1 MHGVDPLERPTG
13 CKAISYSH
21 CRDAEV
27 QSSEVVKLALWC
39 LNPAV
44 AFAALS
50 AESHSVILTS
60 GTLSPMASFASE
72 VCCRRCVVTVNT
84 TWQWHFNAVRI
95 EAAIRLAVGAR
106 ARFVPGCY
114 QGCFW

>member
-1 MHGVDPLERPTG
+1 MQPP
-13 CKAISYSH
+13 
-21 CRDAEV
+21 
-27 QSSEVVKLALWC
+27 EVVKLALWC

-72 VCCRRCVVTVNT
+72 VCCKCC
-84 TWQWHFNAVRI
+84 
-95 EAAIRLAVGAR
+95 AATRK
-106 ARFVPGCY
+106 
-114 QGCFW
+114 

>member
-1 MHGVDPLERPTG
+1 MQR
-13 CKAISYSH
+13 
-21 CRDAEV
+21 RDAEV
-27 QSSEVVKLALWC
+27 QPPEVVKLALWC

-72 VCCRRCVVTVNT
+72 VCCNCCPAIQHKRRQT
-84 TWQWHFNAVRI
+84 
-95 EAAIRLAVGAR
+95 
-106 ARFVPGCY
+106 
-114 QGCFW
+114 